1 MSGGFEDLG
10 LLHELVRATSTQGWL
25 LPSDVQD
32 ESIPL
37 ILGGGDVLVAAET
50 GSGKTGAFALPAIQ
64 IVHETRR
71 AQAALTLDASSSS
84 SATASGGSTS
94 PPKNKKA
101 RHHSSDGFGNNTSN
115 ASSSNLI
122 MLSVSDRSS
131 MVSISEDGLSAQCRQ
146 EKDWGGVRGTVGV
159 LKGSAYYEATMT
171 DEGLCRLG
179 WSTQAGSH
187 NLGTDKFGFG
197 FGGTGKKSTQGKFDD
212 YGEPFKFGDVIG
224 CCLQVNGGAGSGG
237 SISWTKNGRQLGEAF
252 SLQKGVGTLYPA
264 LCMKNAELKANFGA
278 TPFKFEPPTGYTGLA
293 LLPKEC
299 LVGGGAGIGG
309 GGGGAG
315 SGSPSG
321 GGGGKRSGAVHPVCL
336 ILEPARDLA
345 LQTGKQVEELKRF
358 VESPSIGCGVI
369 IGGMSNSYV
378 KEQVTAATDIV
389 VACMQTLQ
397 TCIDKGEISLDQVRL
412 LILDEADRFTEREN
426 LEMLDKLFKQIR
438 STIDSDAVPG
448 RLQVCFFSA
457 TLHSPEITA
466 LAAKMCNRPTWV
478 DLKGKDSVPE
488 TVHHVIVPVDPVHDR
503 SWLTP
508 PGKGTSIIEVQ
519 TDGVHEK
526 DKISAGS
533 GGGGGLSKEE
543 KSEGLKRLK
552 PKMLVGLIDSLKMTQ
567 CLIFCRTNVDCDN
580 LEAYLTAV
588 GGGNKWRAGAEKGK
602 ENAYS
607 CCVLAGMRGQEER
620 TRNLQAFKD
629 GDVRF
634 LICTDVAARGLDIK
648 ELPYVINMTLP
659 DEPENYI
666 HRIGRVGRA
675 DRMGLA
681 ISFVAAQGCD
691 EKVWFHT
698 CNNRGKG
705 CVNTNLVQNMEKK
718 TGGCC
723 IWYDEPGKFKAVKKR
738 LSLPE
743 GTELPIMQVSTSKNN
758 SASSSSSSS
767 SSSQSP
773 YVFALPREIADLG
786 VEYGEEKGGKQ
797 ETSDHVLSIASQ
809 VSALLSL
816 EVQAQQAYLSIK
828 TKWTSKK

>member
-1 MSGGFEDLG
+1 MSGGFDDLG

-71 AQAALTLDASSSS
+71 AQAASALDASSSS
-84 SATASGGSTS
+84 SS
-94 PPKNKKA
+94 PPKSKKA
-101 RHHSSDGFGNNTSN
+101 RHHSSDGFGGTNGNN
-115 ASSSNLI
+115 SSSSSSVVVV
-122 MLSVSDRSS
+122 LSVSDRSS
-131 MVSISEDGLSAQCRQ
+131 MVSISDDGLSAQCRQ

-197 FGGTGKKSTQGKFDD
+197 FGGTGKKSTQGKFDE
-212 YGEPFKFGDVIG
+212 YGESFKFGDVIG
-224 CCLQVNGGAGSGG
+224 CCLQVNSGAGSGG
-237 SISWTKNGRQLGEAF
+237 SISWTKNGRPLGEAF

-264 LCMKNAELKANFGA
+264 LCMKNAELKVNFGA
-278 TPFKFEPPTGYTGLA
+278 TPFRFSPPSGYTGLA
-293 LLPKEC
+293 SLPREC
-299 LVGGGAGIGG
+299 LVGGGSGIGVGGGGGDGG
-309 GGGGAG
+309 GGGGKK
-315 SGSPSG
+315 SGS
-321 GGGGKRSGAVHPVCL
+321 VHPVCL

-378 KEQVTAATDIV
+378 KEQVSAATDIV
-389 VACMQTLQ
+389 VACLQTLQ
-397 TCIDKGEISLDQVRL
+397 SCIDKGEISLDQVRL

-438 STIDSDAVPG
+438 SNIDSDAVPG

-466 LAAKMCNRPTWV
+466 LAAKMCVRPTWV

-488 TVHHVIVPVDPVHDR
+488 TVHHVIVPVDPVLDR
-503 SWLTP
+503 SWLPT
-508 PGKGTSIIEVQ
+508 GKGGGGGDKDNATIDVP

-526 DKISAGS
+526 DKING
-533 GGGGGLSKEE
+533 GGGGGLTKEE
-543 KSEGLKRLK
+543 KSEGLKKLK

-580 LEAYLTAV
+580 LESYLTAI

-681 ISFVAAQGCD
+681 ISFVAATGCD

-705 CVNTNLVQNMEKK
+705 CTNTNLVQNMEKK

-723 IWYDEPGKFKAVKKR
+723 IWYDEPGKFKAIKKR
-738 LSLPE
+738 LALPE
-743 GTELPIMQVSTSKNN
+743 GANLPLMQVVSKNTK
-758 SASSSSSSS
+758 SSSSSSS
-767 SSSQSP
+767 IHSQYAFS
-773 YVFALPREIADLG
+773 LPKEIADLG

>member
-10 LLHELVRATSTQGWL
+10 LLHELIRATSTQGWL

-71 AQAALTLDASSSS
+71 AQSAALEAANSNSSSASSS
-84 SATASGGSTS
+84 GSS
-94 PPKNKKA
+94 PPKSKKA
-101 RHHSSDGFGNNTSN
+101 RHHSTDG
-115 ASSSNLI
+115 SSGGGRADKHSIVL
-122 MLSVSDRSS
+122 LSLSDRSS
-131 MVSISEDGLSAQCRQ
+131 MVSVSEDGLAAQCRL
-146 EKDWGGVRGTVGV
+146 EKDWGGVRGNIGV

-212 YGEPFKFGDVIG
+212 YGESFKFGDVIG
-224 CCLQVNGGAGSGG
+224 CCLQVNSGAGSGG

-252 SLQKGVGTLYPA
+252 LLQKGVGTLYPA
-264 LCMKNAELKANFGA
+264 LCMKNAELKVNFGA
-278 TPFKFEPPTGYTGLA
+278 SPFRFPPPAGFVGISQLG
-293 LLPKEC
+293 PEC
-299 LVGGGAGIGG
+299 LVGGG
-309 GGGGAG
+309 
-315 SGSPSG
+315 SGVSVSSSSSAKESSG
-321 GGGGKRSGAVHPVCL
+321 GKKSGAVHPVCL

-345 LQTGKQVEELKRF
+345 LQTGKQVDELKRF
-358 VESPSIGCGVI
+358 VESPTIGCGVI
-369 IGGMSNSYV
+369 IGGMNNSYV
-378 KEQVTAATDIV
+378 KEQVAAATDIV
-389 VACMQTLQ
+389 VACLQTLQ
-397 TCIDKGEISLDQVRL
+397 TCIDKGDISLDQIRL

-438 STIDSDAVPG
+438 STIDTDAVPG

-466 LAAKMCNRPTWV
+466 LAAKMCVRPTWV

-503 SWLTP
+503 SWLDRSE
-508 PGKGTSIIEVQ
+508 KLIEVT
-519 TDGVHEK
+519 TDGVHAK
-526 DKISAGS
+526 DSIGKNNNNNNNGSGS
-533 GGGGGLSKEE
+533 GGGLTKEE

-552 PKMLVGLIDSLKMTQ
+552 PRMLIGLIDSLKMTQ

-580 LEAYLTAV
+580 LEAFLTAI
-588 GGGNKWRAGAEKGK
+588 GGGTKWRAGAEKGK

-681 ISFVAAQGCD
+681 ISFVAASGCD

-698 CNNRGKG
+698 CSNRGKG
-705 CVNTNLVQNMEKK
+705 CSNTNLVQNMEKK

-738 LSLPE
+738 LALPE
-743 GTELPIMQVSTSKNN
+743 GKELPLMQVSKSTLNHQ
-758 SASSSSSSS
+758 SS
-767 SSSQSP
+767 
-773 YVFALPREIADLG
+773 YVFALPKEIADLG

-809 VSALLSL
+809 VSALLNL

-828 TKWTSKK
+828 TKWKKGL